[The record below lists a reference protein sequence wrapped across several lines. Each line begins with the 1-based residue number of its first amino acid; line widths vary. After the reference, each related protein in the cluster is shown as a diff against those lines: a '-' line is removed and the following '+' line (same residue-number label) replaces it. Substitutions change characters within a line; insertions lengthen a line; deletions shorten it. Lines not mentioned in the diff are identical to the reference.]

1 MRVVSDRELVESV
14 KLPPEA
20 LIATIIAV
28 LGGAV
33 QPSHGSPK
41 ISHRRAEPKQPCRHR
56 ACLPTFDL
64 EGPNCRVPHRR
75 GRWSV
80 SEVINIAYQG
90 HVIVKDPHPVK
101 LGQRQGANLGKGH
114 QVVLAR
120 PRWCRDGH
128 ADCDVGT
135 QLLQS
140 ALVLGI
146 AFGSDDH
153 MNWQLS
159 LHLGGRA
166 QKPNNS
172 IEFALIC
179 GMRPVRV
186 FRSDQRAVERQEK
199 QDCNA
204 RVID

>member
-1 MRVVSDRELVESV
+1 MSDAASVVGRD
-14 KLPPEA
+14 
-20 LIATIIAV
+20 T
-28 LGGAV
+28 
-33 QPSHGSPK
+33 
-41 ISHRRAEPKQPCRHR
+41 C
-56 ACLPTFDL
+56 ACCAAG
-64 EGPNCRVPHRR
+64 EGFT
-75 GRWSV
+75 
-80 SEVINIAYQG
+80 
-90 HVIVKDPHPVK
+90 
-101 LGQRQGANLGKGH
+101 
-114 QVVLAR
+114 
-120 PRWCRDGH
+120 RDDASGFCV

-159 LHLGGRA
+159 LHLSGRA